1 MAFVVALRGDLATSR
16 LTDECAALP
25 AEPRNRSYAVTK
37 RQIAGDASVGA
48 SLVLQGEYNARN
60 RHSSAGRVR
69 HRAGRYVADLAA
81 PAKGE
86 VIGQAA
92 HLNPGVEQVYW
103 RRYHWHLWRHR
114 YHRRWW

>member
-48 SLVLQGEYNARN
+48 SLGLQGE
-60 RHSSAGRVR
+60 
-69 HRAGRYVADLAA
+69 
-81 PAKGE
+81 
-86 VIGQAA
+86 
-92 HLNPGVEQVYW
+92 
-103 RRYHWHLWRHR
+103 
-114 YHRRWW
+114 